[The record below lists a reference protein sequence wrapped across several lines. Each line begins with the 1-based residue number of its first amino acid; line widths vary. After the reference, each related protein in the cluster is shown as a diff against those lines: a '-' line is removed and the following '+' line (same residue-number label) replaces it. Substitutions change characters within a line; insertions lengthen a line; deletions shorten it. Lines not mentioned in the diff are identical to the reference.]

1 MNAFSVQSD
10 VVVCSFVF
18 CGGNVIYQMMCI
30 IVHMD
35 MVTSTH
41 IITHVNIW

>member
-18 CGGNVIYQMMCI
+18 CGGRVIYHMMCV
-30 IVHMD
+30 IVPMY
-35 MVTSTH
+35 MVISTH
-41 IITHVNIW
+41 IITHINIW